1 MIKLKQTMNWIVIP
15 VIMAFIMASSVCLQF
30 LPVPAEAASMALP
43 EMGMNGC
50 HQMIKVMVD
59 NSVRHYSAS
68 ETDATDCCLSQHSVS
83 SLSSDEIDY
92 SDGLGVISP
101 VIVYSESDLKTF
113 KLKYQTVFLPPPEAD
128 SLRSIVK
135 KE

>member
-1 MIKLKQTMNWIVIP
+1 MNWIIIP
-15 VIMAFIMASSVCLQF
+15 VITAFIMASSVCLQF

-43 EMGMNGC
+43 EMEMASC
-50 HQMIKVMVD
+50 HQQMAKVLVD
-59 NSVRHYSAS
+59 NSVRHYAAS
-68 ETDATDCCLSQHSVS
+68 GVDTADCCLNQHSVS
-83 SLSSDEIDY
+83 SLSSDELDY
-92 SDGLGVISP
+92 SDGLWTVLP
-101 VIVYSESDLKTF
+101 VVVFSGLDLKTF